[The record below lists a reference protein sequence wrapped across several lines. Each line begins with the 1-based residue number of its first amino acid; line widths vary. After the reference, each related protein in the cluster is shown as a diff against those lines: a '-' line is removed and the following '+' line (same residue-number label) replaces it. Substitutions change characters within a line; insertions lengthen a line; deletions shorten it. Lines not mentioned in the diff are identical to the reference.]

1 MRAKSNRLSIAVSLA
16 LLLAAAATT
25 FRISTAPLHATAG
38 ANDPAVDPRLKKAYR
53 FTQDGWTY
61 VHLEGS
67 PSEIGFQHGYL
78 LAREIEDAF
87 HAVQVEDTYST
98 RRDWAFFRHAA
109 HTMLWPHIEAEYQQ
123 ELQGIAD
130 GLKARGSKYDVDD
143 VVAVN
148 AFMELA
154 DYYVPWLNKQEKRS
168 AIPNLVAPGNC

>member
-1 MRAKSNRLSIAVSLA
+1 MGRKANHLLVAFSLA
-16 LLLAAAATT
+16 LFLVGATAL
-25 FRISTAPLHATAG
+25 FRISTDQAHASASR
-38 ANDPAVDPRLKKAYR
+38 NDSATDPRLKKAYR
-53 FTQDGWTY
+53 FMQDGWTY

-78 LAREIEDAF
+78 LAPEIEDAF

-98 RRDWAFFRHAA
+98 RRDWGFFRNAA
-109 HTMLWPHIEAEYQQ
+109 RTMLWPHIDGEYQQ

-130 GLKARGSKYDVDD
+130 GLKARGTKYDVDD

-168 AIPNLVAPGNC
+168 AI